1 MLSAVASS
9 WSKRRVARPTAVPHS
24 APATTSLGQCAL
36 VRSREWATAIATGVT
51 TSPAAGLS
59 HAIAVVNAAA
69 VAAWDEGND
78 EDVGLR
84 TNAWYAG
91 K

>member
-1 MLSAVASS
+1 MDT
-9 WSKRRVARPTAVPHS
+9 PTVIPHT

-36 VRSREWATAIATGVT
+36 VRSREWATATATGA
-51 TSPAAGLS
+51 TSNPVAGLS

-78 EDVGLR
+78 DDVGWC

-91 K
+91 R